1 MPRPPPKW
9 KMNMEN
15 PYDYKKFAIVYVD
28 DEEKSL
34 TNFTRAFGDTF
45 RIFTATNAQ
54 DGLKLIEQH
63 GDEIAILMTDQRM
76 PGEKGVW
83 LLERARQLRPRIL
96 RILVTAYT
104 DFDAAIE
111 AVNSGAIY
119 KYVSK
124 PWDPAQLDM
133 NLRQGLE
140 FFTVQA
146 ERDQLLRE
154 KMSVLRNMMIADRIV
169 SLGLLAAGLSHHIR
183 NSMVAVKT
191 FLELA
196 PVKMA
201 EEKSSTEGLRDPD
214 FWKEYH
220 QNVQSQIEKINS
232 LLADLRT
239 ASENKSGTPFAD
251 EIKLSPAIAD
261 ILTGLQPALAAR
273 RIEVENQLSENLPAI
288 RVDLPKFNRLFEL
301 LFKDELAMLPAGSR
315 ICLTAEET
323 NDGGKPAVAI
333 RLTDNGPA
341 LPQDALRVV
350 LDPFTGGAPQEYGI
364 NLMACFFIAHHH
376 GGNIEAHSLPGG
388 GNTFIIRLPLRP
400 EPVATN
406 SEDTQFL
413 KKAMLNEKLWD
424 KLITPG

>member
-1 MPRPPPKW
+1 
-9 KMNMEN
+9 MEN
-15 PYDYKKFAIVYVD
+15 LYDYKKFAVVYVD
-28 DEEKSL
+28 DEKMAL
-34 TNFTRAFGDTF
+34 KAFNLAFGDTF
-45 RIFTATNAQ
+45 RIFTADNAQ
-54 DGLKLIEQH
+54 DGLRILRER
-63 GDEIAILMTDQRM
+63 GDEIGILMTDQKM

-83 LLERARQLRPRIL
+83 LLEQARQLRPRIL

-104 DFDAAIE
+104 DFEAAIE
-111 AVNSGAIY
+111 AVNTGAIY

-124 PWDPAQLDM
+124 PWDPVQLEL

-140 FFTVQA
+140 FFTVQL

-196 PVKMA
+196 PTKMA

-220 QNVQSQIEKINS
+220 QNVQSQIEKING

-239 ASENKSGTPFAD
+239 ASDARPGGQFAD
-251 EIKLSPAIAD
+251 EIQLRPALAD
-261 ILTGLQPALAAR
+261 VLKNLQSALAAR
-273 RIEVENQLSENLPAI
+273 RIVVENQIPDELPAL

-301 LFKDELAMLPAGSR
+301 LFRDELAMLPAESR
-315 ICLTAEET
+315 IRVEAREAMEA
-323 NDGGKPAVAI
+323 GRPEIII
-333 RLTDNGPA
+333 RITDNGPA
-341 LPQDALRVV
+341 LPKDALRIV
-350 LDPFTGGAPQEYGI
+350 LDPFTGGAPAEYGI

-376 GGNIEAHSLPGG
+376 GGTIEAQPLPEG
-388 GNTFIIRLPLRP
+388 GNVFSIHLPLRP
-400 EPVATN
+400 EPVVTS

-424 KLITPG
+424 KLISSN

>member
-1 MPRPPPKW
+1 
-9 KMNMEN
+9 MEN
-15 PYDYKKFAIVYVD
+15 PYDYKKFAVLYVD
-28 DEEKSL
+28 DEEKAL
-34 TNFTRAFGDTF
+34 VAFERAFSDSF
-45 RIFTATNAQ
+45 RIYTATNAQ
-54 DGLKLIEQH
+54 DGLKLIQQH
-63 GDEIAILMTDQRM
+63 GDDIGILMTDQRM

-83 LLERARQLRPRIL
+83 LLERARQLRPRML
-96 RILVTAYT
+96 RILVTAFT
-104 DFDAAIE
+104 DMEAAIE

-124 PWDPAQLDM
+124 PWDPVQLEL

-140 FFTVQA
+140 FFMVQS

-169 SLGLLAAGLSHHIR
+169 SLGLLAAGLSHHIK

-196 PVKMA
+196 PIKMA
-201 EEKSSTEGLRDPD
+201 EEKASTEGLRDPD

-220 QNVQSQIEKINS
+220 HNVQSQIEKINS

-239 ASENKSGTPFAD
+239 ASDNSTGTPFAD
-251 EIKLSPAIAD
+251 EIKLEPALAD
-261 ILTGLQPALAAR
+261 ILTGLQPAFAAR
-273 RIEVENQLSENLPAI
+273 QIEVENKIPQNLPVI
-288 RVDLPKFNRLFEL
+288 RVDQPKFNRLFEL

-315 ICLTAEET
+315 IQLSAEET
-323 NDGGKPAVAI
+323 TFNDRPAVAI

-341 LPQDALRVV
+341 LPKDALRVV
-350 LDPFTGGAPQEYGI
+350 LDPFTGGAPSEYGI

-376 GGNIEAHSLPGG
+376 GGTIEADSLPDG
-388 GNTFIIRLPLRP
+388 GNTFILRLPLRP
-400 EPVATN
+400 KPGGTS

-413 KKAMLNEKLWD
+413 KKAMLNEQLWD
-424 KLITPG
+424 KLITSN

>member
-1 MPRPPPKW
+1 
-9 KMNMEN
+9 MEN
-15 PYDYKKFAIVYVD
+15 LYDYKKFAVVYVD
-28 DEEKSL
+28 DEKMAL
-34 TNFTRAFGDTF
+34 KAFNLAFGDTF
-45 RIFTATNAQ
+45 RIFTADNAQ
-54 DGLKLIEQH
+54 DGLRILRER
-63 GDEIAILMTDQRM
+63 GDEIGILMTDQKM

-83 LLERARQLRPRIL
+83 LLEQARQLRPRIL

-104 DFDAAIE
+104 DFEAAIE
-111 AVNSGAIY
+111 AVNTGAIY

-124 PWDPAQLDM
+124 PWDPVQLEL

-140 FFTVQA
+140 FFTVQL

-196 PVKMA
+196 PTKMA

-220 QNVQSQIEKINS
+220 QNVQSQIEKING

-239 ASENKSGTPFAD
+239 ASDARPGGQFAD
-251 EIKLSPAIAD
+251 EIQLRPAMAD
-261 ILTGLQPALAAR
+261 VLKNLQSALAAR
-273 RIEVENQLSENLPAI
+273 RIVVENQIPDELPAL

-301 LFKDELAMLPAGSR
+301 LFRDELAMLPAESR
-315 ICLTAEET
+315 IRVEAREAMEA
-323 NDGGKPAVAI
+323 GRPEIII
-333 RLTDNGPA
+333 RITDNGPA
-341 LPQDALRVV
+341 LPKDALRIV
-350 LDPFTGGAPQEYGI
+350 LDPFTGGAPAEYGI

-376 GGNIEAHSLPGG
+376 GGTIEAQPLPEG
-388 GNTFIIRLPLRP
+388 GNVFSIHLPLRP
-400 EPVATN
+400 EPVVTS

-424 KLITPG
+424 KLISSN